1 MPLTAEL
8 RRSFYEKMVLSR
20 AFDDAM
26 IALYWEGKLPIFS
39 FGAGPL
45 PGELHCSNGAEPV
58 GAGVCGALSAD
69 DMLTADH
76 RPHHVAVCRGVD
88 LDRMAAELLGKKT
101 GLSQGKGGHMH
112 IYDPAVNFASSGI
125 IAEGMAPAAG
135 MALAR
140 RLQKKPGVALA
151 FIGEGAAN
159 QGAFHETLN
168 LVGVMKL
175 PFIVVIQDNEWGVS
189 TSKSESTAVE
199 RNSDRAAGYG
209 MAGEYVVSNDPDD
222 IYEAAVRAVERA
234 RAGLGGTVLE
244 LKTARLAGHFMGDQQ
259 AYIPEQMKQVDPI
272 PLYRAKLIRDGVLS
286 EADADAID
294 AAGTA
299 RMAEAMQFAKDS
311 PYPDASEAFD
321 HVFAGGSEASD
332 HVLAGGSGAS
342 DQQKTGAQA

>member
-1 MPLTAEL
+1 MALTAEL
-8 RRSFYEKMVLSR
+8 RRSFYEKMCLSR

-26 IALYWEGKLPIFS
+26 IALYWEGKLPIFA

-69 DMLTADH
+69 DMITADH

-88 LDRMAAELLGKKT
+88 LDRMSAELLGKKP

-140 RLQKKPGVALA
+140 RLQKKPGIAVTFL
-151 FIGEGAAN
+151 GEGAAN
-159 QGAFHETLN
+159 QGAFHEVLN
-168 LVGVMKL
+168 MVGLWKL
-175 PFIVVIQDNEWGVS
+175 PVITVVQDNEWGVS
-189 TSKSESTAVE
+189 TAKSESTAIE

-209 MAGEYVVSNDPDD
+209 LAGEYVASNDPDD
-222 IYEAAVRAVERA
+222 IYEATVRAVERA
-234 RAGLGGTVLE
+234 RSGKGGTILE
-244 LKTARLAGHFMGDQQ
+244 LKTARLQGHFMGDQQ
-259 AYIPEQMKQVDPI
+259 AYIPEQMKQVDPL
-272 PLYRAKLIRDGVLS
+272 PLYRAKLVKLGVLS
-286 EADADAID
+286 EEQADAIE
-294 AAGTA
+294 AAAKA
-299 RMAEAMQFAKDS
+299 RMEKAMTFAKEA

-321 HVFAGGSEASD
+321 HVFAGG
-332 HVLAGGSGAS
+332 
-342 DQQKTGAQA
+342 AQ

>member
-1 MPLTAEL
+1 MALTAEL
-8 RRSFYEKMVLSR
+8 RRSFFEKMALSR

-58 GAGVCGALSAD
+58 GAGVCAALSAD
-69 DMLTADH
+69 DMITADH
-76 RPHHVAVCRGVD
+76 RPHHIAVCRGVD
-88 LDRMAAELLGKKT
+88 LDRMSAELLGKKT

-151 FIGEGAAN
+151 FLGEGAAN
-159 QGAFHETLN
+159 QGAFHEVCN
-168 LVGVMKL
+168 MVGLWKL
-175 PFIVVIQDNEWGVS
+175 PVIVVVQDNEWGVS

-199 RNSDRAAGYG
+199 RNSDRAAGYA
-209 MAGEYVVSNDPDD
+209 MAGEFVASNDPDD
-222 IYEAAVRAVERA
+222 IYEASVRAVTRA
-234 RAGLGGTVLE
+234 RAGEGGTILE
-244 LKTARLAGHFMGDQQ
+244 LKTARLQGHFMGDQQ
-259 AYIPEQMKQVDPI
+259 GYIPEQMKQADPI

-286 EADADAID
+286 DAEADAIQ
-294 AAGTA
+294 AAATE
-299 RMAEAMQFAKDS
+299 RMAKAMHFAKDS
-311 PYPDASEAFD
+311 PYPEASEAFD
-321 HVFAGGSEASD
+321 HVFAGA
-332 HVLAGGSGAS
+332 AA
-342 DQQKTGAQA
+342 

>member
-1 MPLTAEL
+1 MALTAEL
-8 RRSFYEKMVLSR
+8 RRSFYEKMWLSR

-26 IALYWEGKLPIFS
+26 IALYWEGKLPIFA

-69 DMLTADH
+69 DMITADH

-88 LDRMAAELLGKKT
+88 LDRMSAELLGKKP

-140 RLQKKPGVALA
+140 RLQKKPGIAVTFL
-151 FIGEGAAN
+151 GEGAAN
-159 QGAFHETLN
+159 QGAFHEVLN
-168 LVGVMKL
+168 MVGLWKL
-175 PFIVVIQDNEWGVS
+175 PVITVVQDNEWGVS
-189 TSKSESTAVE
+189 TAKSESTAIE

-209 MAGEYVVSNDPDD
+209 MAGEYVGSNDPDD

-234 RAGLGGTVLE
+234 RSGKGGTILE
-244 LKTARLAGHFMGDQQ
+244 LKTARLQGHFMGDQQ
-259 AYIPEQMKQVDPI
+259 AYIPEQMKQVDPL
-272 PLYRAKLIRDGVLS
+272 PLYRAKLVKAGVLT
-286 EADADAID
+286 EDQADAIE
-294 AAGTA
+294 AAAKA
-299 RMAEAMQFAKDS
+299 RMERAMQFAKDA

-321 HVFAGGSEASD
+321 HVFAGA
-332 HVLAGGSGAS
+332 
-342 DQQKTGAQA
+342 AQ

>member
-1 MPLTAEL
+1 MALTAEL

-26 IALYWEGKLPIFS
+26 IALYWDGKLPIFA

-69 DMLTADH
+69 DMITADH

-88 LDRMAAELLGKKT
+88 LDRMSAELLGKKP

-140 RLQKKPGVALA
+140 RLQKRPGVAVA

-159 QGAFHETLN
+159 QGAFHEVLN
-168 LVGVMKL
+168 MVGLWKL
-175 PFIVVIQDNEWGVS
+175 PVITVVQDNEWGVS
-189 TSKSESTAVE
+189 TAKSESTAVE

-209 MAGEYVVSNDPDD
+209 MAGEFVASNDPDD
-222 IYEAAVRAVERA
+222 IYEAALRAVERA
-234 RAGLGGTVLE
+234 RSGQGGTILE
-244 LKTARLAGHFMGDQQ
+244 LKTARLQGHFMGDQQ
-259 AYIPEQMKQVDPI
+259 AYIPEQMKQADPL
-272 PLYRAKLIRDGVLS
+272 PLYRAKLVRDAVLT
-286 EADADAID
+286 EADADAIE
-294 AAGTA
+294 AAAKA
-299 RMAEAMQFAKDS
+299 RMEKAMQFAKDA
-311 PYPDASEAFD
+311 PYPEPHEAFD
-321 HVFAGGSEASD
+321 HIFAGA
-332 HVLAGGSGAS
+332 
-342 DQQKTGAQA
+342 AQ

>member
-1 MPLTAEL
+1 MALTAEL
-8 RRSFYEKMVLSR
+8 RRSFYEKMWLSR

-26 IALYWEGKLPIFS
+26 IALYWEGKLPIFA

-69 DMLTADH
+69 DMITADH

-88 LDRMAAELLGKKT
+88 LDRMSAELLGKKA

-140 RLQKKPGVALA
+140 RLQKKPGIAVTFL
-151 FIGEGAAN
+151 GEGAAN
-159 QGAFHETLN
+159 QGAFHEVLN
-168 LVGVMKL
+168 MVGLWKL
-175 PFIVVIQDNEWGVS
+175 PVITVVQDNEWGVS
-189 TSKSESTAVE
+189 TAKSESTAVE

-209 MAGEYVVSNDPDD
+209 MAGEYVASNDPDD

-234 RAGLGGTVLE
+234 RSGKGGTILE
-244 LKTARLAGHFMGDQQ
+244 LKTARLQGHFMGDQQ
-259 AYIPEQMKQVDPI
+259 AYIPEQMKQADPL
-272 PLYRAKLIRDGVLS
+272 PLYRAKLVKAGVLT
-286 EADADAID
+286 EEQADAIE
-294 AAGTA
+294 AAARA
-299 RMAEAMQFAKDS
+299 RMDKAMTFAKEA
-311 PYPDASEAFD
+311 PYPDPSEAFD
-321 HVFAGGSEASD
+321 HVFAGG
-332 HVLAGGSGAS
+332 
-342 DQQKTGAQA
+342 AQ

>member
-1 MPLTAEL
+1 MTLTPEL
-8 RRSFYEKMVLSR
+8 RRSFYEKMTLSR

-26 IALYWEGKLPIFS
+26 IALYWEGKLPIFQ

-58 GAGVCGALSAD
+58 GAGVCGALD
-69 DMLTADH
+69 EHDMLTADH
-76 RPHHVAVCRGVD
+76 RPHHIAVCRGVD
-88 LDRMAAELLGKKT
+88 LDRMSAELLGKKA

-112 IYDPAVNFASSGI
+112 IYDPAVNFSSSGI

-175 PFIVVIQDNEWGVS
+175 PFIVVVQDNEWGVS
-189 TSKSESTAVE
+189 TSKAESTAIE
-199 RNSDRAAGYG
+199 RNSDRAASYG
-209 MAGEYVVSNDPDD
+209 LAGEFVATNDPDD
-222 IYEAAVRAVERA
+222 IYEATVRAVVRA
-234 RAGLGGTVLE
+234 RNGECGTVLE

-259 AYIPEQMKQVDPI
+259 GYIPEQMKQADPI
-272 PLYRAKLIRDGVLS
+272 PLYRAKLIREGVLT
-286 EADADAID
+286 EAEALAIE
-294 AAGTA
+294 AASAA
-299 RMAEAMQFAKDS
+299 RMAAAMQFAKDA
-311 PYPDASEAFD
+311 PYPDASEAYT
-321 HVFAGGSEASD
+321 HVFAGESA
-332 HVLAGGSGAS
+332 
-342 DQQKTGAQA
+342 

>member
-1 MPLTAEL
+1 MMALTAEL
-8 RRSFYEKMVLSR
+8 RRGFYETMALSR

-58 GAGVCGALSAD
+58 GAGVCAALSAD
-69 DMLTADH
+69 DMITADH
-76 RPHHVAVCRGVD
+76 RPHHVAVARGVD
-88 LDRMAAELLGKKT
+88 LDRMSAELLGKKT

-140 RLQKKPGVALA
+140 RLQKKPGVAVC
-151 FIGEGAAN
+151 FMGEGAAN
-159 QGAFHETLN
+159 QGAFHEVLN
-168 LVGVMKL
+168 MVGLWKL
-175 PFIVVIQDNEWGVS
+175 PVITVVQDNEWGVS
-189 TSKSESTAVE
+189 TAKSESTAVP
-199 RNSDRAAGYG
+199 RNSDRAAAYG
-209 MAGEYVVSNDPDD
+209 MAGEFVATNDPDD

-234 RAGLGGTVLE
+234 RRGEGGTILE

-259 AYIPEQMKQVDPI
+259 AYIPEQLKQADPL
-272 PLYRAKLIRDGVLS
+272 PLYRAKLVKAGVLT
-286 EADADAID
+286 EAQADEIL
-294 AAGTA
+294 AAATA
-299 RMAEAMQFAKDS
+299 RMAKAMQFAKDS

-321 HVFAGGSEASD
+321 HVFAGEA
-332 HVLAGGSGAS
+332 A
-342 DQQKTGAQA
+342 

>member
-1 MPLTAEL
+1 MTLTPEL
-8 RRSFYEKMVLSR
+8 RRGFLEKMALSR

-26 IALYWEGKLPIFS
+26 IALYWEGKVPIFA

-45 PGELHCSNGAEPV
+45 PGELHCSNGAEPI

-69 DMLTADH
+69 DMITADH

-88 LDRMAAELLGKKT
+88 LDRMSAELLGKKA

-140 RLQKKPGVALA
+140 RLQKKPGVAVTFL
-151 FIGEGAAN
+151 GEGAAN
-159 QGAFHETLN
+159 QGAFHEVMN
-168 LVGVMKL
+168 MVGLWKL
-175 PFIVVIQDNEWGVS
+175 PVITVVQDNEWGVS
-189 TSKSESTAVE
+189 TAKSESTAIE

-209 MAGEYVVSNDPDD
+209 MAGEYVDSNDPDD
-222 IYEAAVRAVERA
+222 IYEAAARAVKRA
-234 RAGLGGTVLE
+234 RDGLGGTILE

-259 AYIPEQMKQVDPI
+259 GYIPEQMKQADPI
-272 PLYRAKLIRDGVLS
+272 PLYRAKLIRDGVIT
-286 EADADAID
+286 EAQADAIQ
-294 AAGTA
+294 AAATE
-299 RMAEAMQFAKDS
+299 RMAKAMQFAKDA

-321 HVFAGGSEASD
+321 HVFAA
-332 HVLAGGSGAS
+332 
-342 DQQKTGAQA
+342 

>member
-1 MPLTAEL
+1 MALTPEL
-8 RRSFYEKMVLSR
+8 RRGFYEKMMLSR

-26 IALYWEGKLPIFS
+26 IALYWEGKLPIFA

-69 DMLTADH
+69 DMITADH

-88 LDRMAAELLGKKT
+88 LDRMSAELLGKKP

-140 RLQKKPGVALA
+140 RLQKKPGIAVTFL
-151 FIGEGAAN
+151 GEGAAN
-159 QGAFHETLN
+159 QGAFHEVLN
-168 LVGVMKL
+168 MVGLWKL
-175 PFIVVIQDNEWGVS
+175 PVITVVQDNEWGVS
-189 TSKSESTAVE
+189 TAKSESTAIE

-209 MAGEYVVSNDPDD
+209 MAGEYVASNDPDD

-234 RAGLGGTVLE
+234 RAGKGGTILE
-244 LKTARLAGHFMGDQQ
+244 LKTARLQGHFMGDQQ
-259 AYIPEQMKQVDPI
+259 AYIPEQMKQADPL
-272 PLYRAKLIRDGVLS
+272 PLYRAKLVRDGVLS
-286 EADADAID
+286 EEQADAIG
-294 AAGTA
+294 AAAKA
-299 RMAEAMQFAKDS
+299 RMEKAMQFAKDA

-321 HVFAGGSEASD
+321 HVFAGA
-332 HVLAGGSGAS
+332 
-342 DQQKTGAQA
+342 AQ